1 MIEVHVAVEMEG
13 TLKTGLIIKIEVLAT
28 VSHKGIFIITEV
40 EVKIIHFE
48 GDEDGM
54 EMTPIIV
61 TEITGIEI
69 PKVKVI
75 LIGAEDGI
83 IVEVRDIVIG
93 EEGEDGTLI
102 NNIMT
107 QGTNNRHS
115 LQTRIITAHY
125 LWDINTDT
133 QSHMSNTHILSNNS
147 SHLKCH
153 EPHHGK
159 LQISVNCV
167 KVKAI
172 MIINANLQAILW
184 PAHKKPLI
192 KVAHITT
199 KILIKGSCQMA
210 TQITMTL
217 MGNLFSSGGSRCC

>member
-1 MIEVHVAVEMEG
+1 MEMEG
-13 TLKTGLIIKIEVLAT
+13 TLITGMIIKIKELAA
-28 VSHKGIFIITEV
+28 VSHQGIFSITEV
-40 EVKIIHFE
+40 EVKIIHFK
-48 GDEDGM
+48 GDEDSGM
-54 EMTPIIV
+54 ETTPIIV

-83 IVEVRDIVIG
+83 IVEVKDIVIG
-93 EEGEDGTLI
+93 EGGGDGTLI
-102 NNIMT
+102 CNIMT

-115 LQTRIITAHY
+115 LQTRIIIAHH

-133 QSHMSNTHILSNNS
+133 QSHMSNTHILSNNNTC
-147 SHLKCH
+147 LKCH
-153 EPHHGK
+153 QPHHIK

-192 KVAHITT
+192 KVTHITT
-199 KILIKGSCQMA
+199 KILIKGSGQMA
-210 TQITMTL
+210 TQIPMTL
-217 MGNLFSSGGSRCC
+217 MGNLFSSRGSRCC